1 MTLNTSDAQCGVER
15 ASGRKIEILS
25 HDTMFRKLETGQVP
39 LNRSLVI
46 VDEFHVQNC
55 ASISLNKLLLSLTV
69 STNLHVLSLSATT
82 AEQLHKRTNFSI
94 TTTVCHT
101 LKGAL
106 TALNI

>member
-1 MTLNTSDAQCGVER
+1 
-15 ASGRKIEILS
+15 
-25 HDTMFRKLETGQVP
+25 MFRKLETGQVP

-106 TALNI
+106 KHIDERSMEKYKP

>member
-55 ASISLNKLLLSLTV
+55 TSISLNKLLLSLTV

-82 AEQLHKRTNFSI
+82 AEQLHKKTNFSNYHHCVPHSQGS
-94 TTTVCHT
+94 THR
-101 LKGAL
+101 A
-106 TALNI
+106 